1 MFNLLDPH
9 WNIPKLRF
17 KYFEGEKS
25 TGTTVINQTTTPELT
40 DAERELQELELE
52 RQRAVQPG
60 QIETQ
65 TTGLNLV
72 NLLLSGEE
80 PLPGFFQELS
90 QGISPEITESIVQES
105 LRDIAPQFQS
115 VGILDSG
122 VAASVSGRIA
132 GDIRRGTE
140 EFNIGNRFNLLNLAL
155 SGQAQVQ
162 QPLLAQSQ
170 ILSSRIAGLR
180 PVTTQGTTTART
192 QSNQN
197 PFLNAAFS
205 SFGQGVGA
213 AAGTAAG
220 AAFFSSIDYKKN
232 VTKNTIDSIAVLD
245 DIDVVEFD
253 YKENVVDNKHHIGFI
268 LEDSPELIRSEDGQT
283 VDMVNMI
290 GVLVDSNKKL
300 LERVRAL
307 EKGVE

>member
-25 TGTTVINQTTTPELT
+25 SGTTVINQTTTPELT

-60 QIETQ
+60 QIATQ

-72 NLLLSGEE
+72 NMLLSGQE

-90 QGISPEITESIVQES
+90 QGISPEITEEIVQES

-115 VGILDSG
+115 AGILDSG
-122 VAASVSGRIA
+122 VAASISARTA
-132 GDIRRGTE
+132 GDIRRATS
-140 EFNIGNRFNLLNLAL
+140 EFNIGNKFNLLNLAL

-170 ILSSRIAGLR
+170 ILSSRLAGLR
-180 PVTTQGTTTART
+180 PVTTQGTTTTTSR
-192 QSNQN
+192 SNQN
-197 PFLNAAFS
+197 PFLNAFATGFGSGLGS
-205 SFGQGVGA
+205 SLGSF
-213 AAGTAAG
+213 
-220 AAFFSSIDYKKN
+220 
-232 VTKNTIDSIAVLD
+232 
-245 DIDVVEFD
+245 
-253 YKENVVDNKHHIGFI
+253 
-268 LEDSPELIRSEDGQT
+268 
-283 VDMVNMI
+283 
-290 GVLVDSNKKL
+290 
-300 LERVRAL
+300 
-307 EKGVE
+307 